1 LRQQAAAVAS
11 VSAGNLVTV
20 PRRLALPVRIA
31 IRALTS
37 VEQRTPLKTP
47 LIGTPKSFRHSGVK

>member
-1 LRQQAAAVAS
+1 VAS